1 MYFILGNR
9 FGIIDLIFNLKKNKK
24 KPGLIMSP
32 LDCTVN
38 TYNNTQAGWFNF

>member
-9 FGIIDLIFNLKKNKK
+9 FGIIDLIFNLKKKK

-38 TYNNTQAGWFNF
+38 TYNNTQAG